1 MSVPDMAGTVFEEVK
16 DQVLEK
22 DTNTVGI
29 VVAVLL
35 GILSL
40 LILLIWTRK
49 KKLGRGHFSFV

>member
-1 MSVPDMAGTVFEEVK
+1 MSVPDIAGTVFSEVK

-49 KKLGRGHFSFV
+49 KTLGRGQFSSV

>member
-49 KKLGRGHFSFV
+49 KTLGRGQFSSV

>member
-49 KKLGRGHFSFV
+49 KKLGRGQFSFV

>member
-49 KKLGRGHFSFV
+49 KKLGRGQFTSV

>member
-49 KKLGRGHFSFV
+49 KTFGSDLWSL